1 MLGATQK
8 ETARR
13 GVGPSPPMHS
23 LYRKMKKSWRGVG
36 GEGAAPPPQC
46 TRCKECIAD
55 VDLEVLCCCCCCCCC
70 SCCCCCCCWLLWFSV
85 VACQV
90 LVVVDVAA
98 GGCGGG
104 AGSCWGL
111 P

>member
-1 MLGATQK
+1 MC
-8 ETARR
+8 
-13 GVGPSPPMHS
+13 
-23 LYRKMKKSWRGVG
+23 RKIKKKSWRGAG

-55 VDLEVLCCCCCCCCC
+55 VDLEVLC
-70 SCCCCCCCWLLWFSV
+70 FVVVVVVVVVAVVVVVVDDVVVVDV

-90 LVVVDVAA
+90 LIVVDVAA

-104 AGSCWGL
+104 AGAC
-111 P
+111 